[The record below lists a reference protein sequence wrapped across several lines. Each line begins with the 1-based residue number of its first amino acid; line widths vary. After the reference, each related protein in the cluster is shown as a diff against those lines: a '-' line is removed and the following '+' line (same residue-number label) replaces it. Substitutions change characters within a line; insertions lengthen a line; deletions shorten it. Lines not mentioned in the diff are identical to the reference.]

1 MKKNEKLVFGLL
13 SAAAVAGGAYYF
25 VKKFLNKD
33 SEDDFDDFE
42 DNFEVF
48 DFDDEEDDDVSSEN
62 REYVTL
68 NMPSATEENIAT
80 ETEDVFACESN
91 EESTEASMIEEETE
105 EVLTEDILEEEVFE
119 EITEAEADVV
129 DETTE
134 E

>member
-1 MKKNEKLVFGLL
+1 MKKNGKLVFGLL

-48 DFDDEEDDDVSSEN
+48 DFDDEDETNVSSEN

-68 NMPSATEENIAT
+68 NMASATEEDVPAEKENAFVC
-80 ETEDVFACESN
+80 ETD
-91 EESTEASMIEEETE
+91 EESAEASMMEEEME
-105 EVLTEDILEEEVFE
+105 EVLTEDVLEEDVLE
-119 EITEAEADVV
+119 EITEAEANVV